1 MSLNITS
8 ERSIQIVISLLKAH
22 GIKKVIASPGGNDA
36 CFVASLQNDPWFEMY
51 SEVDERSAAY
61 IATGMAAESGE
72 PVVITCTG
80 ATSSRN
86 YMPALTEAF
95 YRKIPVLAITCS
107 SRNSSI
113 GHLIGQVTDRTQL
126 PADIANISVQLQPVR
141 CAEDE
146 WDVTLKANK
155 AMLGLKHNGGGPC
168 HINLQMINSSDF
180 SVKEIKKVKVI
191 NRFIV
196 GDNMP
201 DLPNGRIGIF
211 IGAHNKWDEALTE
224 AVDKFCEIY
233 NACVFCEQISNYKG
247 KYGVLYPLVTEQYDN
262 FTNSFSLELLIHIG
276 YVANS
281 VLTAKEVW
289 RVNPDGE
296 MRDTFK
302 RLTAVFQMS
311 ETEFFT
317 IYTRG
322 KNGNH
327 NELWKECLSV
337 YDELIGRIPELPFSN
352 IWVAQQ
358 ISKRI
363 PENSVLHFGIRNS
376 LRSWN
381 LFKVPQSVTCYC
393 NTGGFGIDGGV
404 SSLIGASLVDSN
416 KLYFGVFGDLLF
428 FYNLNIM
435 GNRQIGTNVRIIVI
449 NNGLGQEFKN
459 SGFFGGM
466 FGEDTNLFIAA
477 EGHFGKKSRTL
488 LKGMAESLG
497 FEYITAETKDDFN
510 LKVKEF
516 LTPEKKEKPM
526 LFEIFTMTEDES
538 KAYDCAMAL
547 TNKGKIKLKEN
558 RIIAN
563 PSMMGVKSVLK
574 KIIK

>member
-61 IATGMAAESGE
+61 IATGMAIEAGE

-86 YMPALTEAF
+86 YMPALTEAY

-107 SRNSSI
+107 SRNANI

-126 PADIANISVQLQPVR
+126 PADIANVSVQLQPVR
-141 CAEDE
+141 CDEDE

-155 AMLGLKHNGGGPC
+155 AMLGLKQNGGGPC
-168 HINLQMINSSDF
+168 HINLQMVNSSDF
-180 SVKEIKKVKVI
+180 SQKDIKPVRKIERYMSIDQLPEI
-191 NRFIV
+191 
-196 GDNMP
+196 P
-201 DLPNGRIGIF
+201 QGRIGIF
-211 IGAHNKWDEALTE
+211 VGAHNKWNSELTDV
-224 AVDKFCEIY
+224 VDKFCEVY
-233 NACVFCEQISNYKG
+233 NACVFYENISNYKG
-247 KYGVLYPLVTEQYDN
+247 KYGVLYPLVTDQYDN
-262 FTNSFSLELLIHIG
+262 FTNSFTLDLLIHIG
-276 YVANS
+276 YITNS
-281 VLTAKEVW
+281 VLTAKKVW

-311 ETEFFT
+311 EMEFFT
-317 IYTRG
+317 LYTQN
-322 KNGNH
+322 KKGNH
-327 NELWKECLSV
+327 NELWKECSEV
-337 YDELIGRIPELPFSN
+337 YQELNAQIPDLPLSN

-358 ISKRI
+358 MSEKM
-363 PENSVLHFGIRNS
+363 PEGSILHLGIRNS

-381 LFKVPQSVTCYC
+381 FFMVPQSVSCYC

-404 SSLIGASLVDSN
+404 SSLVGASFVN
-416 KLYFGVFGDLLF
+416 PEKLYFGIFGDLLF

-435 GNRQIGTNVRIIVI
+435 GNRQIASNIRIVVI

-466 FGEDTNLFIAA
+466 FGEETNPFIAA
-477 EGHFGKKSRTL
+477 EGHFGKKSYTL
-488 LKGMAESLG
+488 LKGMAESLD
-497 FEYITAETKDDFN
+497 FEYMMADTKEVFNRKIDD
-510 LKVKEF
+510 F
-516 LTPEKKEKPM
+516 LTPGKKDRPV
-526 LFEIFTMTEDES
+526 LFEVFTES
-538 KAYDCAMAL
+538 EKESLAYDKIL
-547 TNKGKIKLKEN
+547 TLSTKGKLILKAN
-558 RIIAN
+558 QMIAS

-574 KIIK
+574 KIVK